1 MPEVVL
7 EWRYRDYERR
17 PFRKIV
23 VDHQKRLSI
32 NINPCPQG
40 EGEKEKV
47 MKLRNLTPHE
57 IVVYSQ
63 DRTTVLFTVPSEGIF
78 LRVPT
83 DQKTIG
89 EINGIPVQKVEYGEV
104 KDLPAPEEDTVFIVS
119 QMVLSALHG
128 TRTDMVCPDTGK
140 GAVRD
145 ENGRILGTTVF
156 VVL

>member
-1 MPEVVL
+1 
-7 EWRYRDYERR
+7 
-17 PFRKIV
+17 
-23 VDHQKRLSI
+23 
-32 NINPCPQG
+32 
-40 EGEKEKV
+40 

-78 LRVPT
+78 LRVST
-83 DQKTIG
+83 DQKTVG
-89 EINGIPVQKVEYGEV
+89 DINGIPVQKVEYGEV

-119 QMVLSALHG
+119 QMVLSALNG
-128 TRTDMVCPDTGK
+128 TRSDLVAPDTGK

-145 ENGRILGTTVF
+145 ENGRILGTTGF

>member
-1 MPEVVL
+1 
-7 EWRYRDYERR
+7 
-17 PFRKIV
+17 
-23 VDHQKRLSI
+23 
-32 NINPCPQG
+32 
-40 EGEKEKV
+40 

-78 LRVPT
+78 LRVST

-104 KDLPAPEEDTVFIVS
+104 KDLPAPEEDTILIVS

-128 TRTDMVCPDTGK
+128 ARPDLVAPDTGK

-145 ENGRILGTTVF
+145 ETGKILGTTNF